1 MAKAARGPRCDVR
14 PSSALVAAVPVR
26 GMAGGEHSLQCVLC
40 SDRWAH
46 LPSLRFPL
54 CVILLY
60 LTLPSPT
67 HPSSPTVLLGL
78 LLQLCL

>member
-1 MAKAARGPRCDVR
+1 
-14 PSSALVAAVPVR
+14 
-26 GMAGGEHSLQCVLC
+26 LQCVLC